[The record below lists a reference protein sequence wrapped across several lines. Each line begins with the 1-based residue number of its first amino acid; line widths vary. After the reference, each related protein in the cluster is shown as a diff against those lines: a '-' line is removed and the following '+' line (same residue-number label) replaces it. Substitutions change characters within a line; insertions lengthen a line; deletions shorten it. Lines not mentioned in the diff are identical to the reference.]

1 MVTEETKT
9 LREKLIEDAEA
20 FCASQEIAKSHLARV
35 VMNHGGFFKRLE
47 EGGDCST
54 GAYEKFQAVFSD
66 PEAWERAKAERFE
79 KPAA

>member
-54 GAYEKFQAVFSD
+54 GA
-66 PEAWERAKAERFE
+66 
-79 KPAA
+79 

>member
-1 MVTEETKT
+1 MSTEQKT

-20 FCASQEIAKSHLARV
+20 FCRAEGITKSHLARI

-47 EGGDCST
+47 AGGDCAT
-54 GAYEKFQAVFSD
+54 GAYEKFQAVFASKD
-66 PEAWERAKAERFE
+66 AWEAAKEDRFG

>member
-1 MVTEETKT
+1 MVTDETKT
-9 LREKLIEDAEA
+9 LREKLMEDAEV
-20 FCASQEIAKSHLARV
+20 FCSAQGIAKSHLARV

-47 EGGDCST
+47 DGGDCST

-66 PEAWERAKAERFE
+66 PDEWERAKAERFE